1 MLNKEVKIINKLGL
15 HARASAKLVEL
26 ANKFKSNIWLDKDGK
41 KANAKS
47 IMIVMML
54 AASYGSSLTIT
65 IDGAD
70 EADAL
75 IAIEELI
82 NNKFGELD

>member
-26 ANKFKSNIWLDKDGK
+26 ANKFESNIWLDKDGK

-65 IDGAD
+65 VDGAD
-70 EADAL
+70 EAEAL